1 MAIWSGY
8 ALLIFGGGMIF
19 SENRQPIFRIML

>member
-8 ALLIFGGGMIF
+8 ALLTLGGSMIF
-19 SENRQPIFRIML
+19 LENRQPIFRIML